1 MISSAIHKDEAVSSK
16 SISIFALEAS
26 ESQPTDL
33 PAGQKQ
39 PPVGPTTLWAVA
51 YPEESAKIGALFWR
65 LTGTGISSRL
75 AEHCLRD
82 IDSMQRVERPVKR
95 FYSAITT
102 VHPVYQTIC
111 TRIACLMERAPTGS
125 PRSLAVNASDVFLY
139 PSGMSAI
146 YHVHQMLLKWRNLE
160 SVVVGFPYEVTVKM
174 METYGPSF
182 KFYSLGTDEQIDK
195 FEIYLDTKVRAGSM
209 IQAVW
214 CECPSNPLLYT
225 VNLERIRRLANKHG
239 FIVVVDETIGSFA
252 NVDVL
257 GVADIVVTSLS
268 KSFNGY
274 ADLLSGRYETQFKTQ
289 EW

>member
-1 MISSAIHKDEAVSSK
+1 MEIG
-16 SISIFALEAS
+16 
-26 ESQPTDL
+26 ESQPTFL
-33 PAGQKQ
+33 YAGQT
-39 PPVGPTTLWAVA
+39 PGPTLWAVV
-51 YPEESAKIGALFWR
+51 YPEESAKLGALFWR

-75 AEHCLRD
+75 AEYCLQN

-95 FYSAITT
+95 FYSAMTT

-111 TRIACLMERAPTGS
+111 TRIAYLMERAPTGT
-125 PRSLAVNASDVFLY
+125 PRSLDVKHSDVFLY

-146 YHVHQMLLKWRNLE
+146 YHTHQMLLKWRGLE
-160 SVVVGFPYEVTVKM
+160 SVVMGFPYELTIKM

-182 KFYSLGTDEQIDK
+182 KFYSLSTDEQIDE
-195 FEIYLDTKVRAGSM
+195 FETYLEKKARAGSM

-225 VNLERIRRLANKHG
+225 VDLERIRRLADKYG
-239 FIVVVDETIGSFA
+239 FIVVIDETIGSFA

-274 ADLLSGRYETQFKTQ
+274 ADLLAGRYEIRSLLQC
-289 EW
+289 

>member
-1 MISSAIHKDEAVSSK
+1 VSSK

-111 TRIACLMERAPTGS
+111 TRIACLMERAPTGN

-146 YHVHQMLLKWRNLE
+146 YHVHQMLLKWRNL
-160 SVVVGFPYEVTVKM
+160 PRAW
-174 METYGPSF
+174 
-182 KFYSLGTDEQIDK
+182 SLG
-195 FEIYLDTKVRAGSM
+195 FHTKL
-209 IQAVW
+209 
-214 CECPSNPLLYT
+214 PS
-225 VNLERIRRLANKHG
+225 R
-239 FIVVVDETIGSFA
+239 
-252 NVDVL
+252 
-257 GVADIVVTSLS
+257 
-268 KSFNGY
+268 
-274 ADLLSGRYETQFKTQ
+274 
-289 EW
+289 